1 MKKLTY
7 LLLAILTGCDMN
19 FGIDPNLNTDVRYL
33 VVFEGQLNGVK
44 TSFNNAVFECRE
56 PELFI
61 YRRPTELV
69 PEPAGVFNKDGSL
82 ITCTTD
88 LFYKAFSEK
97 SNTMVVVE

>member
-1 MKKLTY
+1 
-7 LLLAILTGCDMN
+7 MN
-19 FGIDPNLNTDVRYL
+19 FGIDPNLNTDVRYIE
-33 VVFEGQLNGVK
+33 VFEGQLNGVK

-69 PEPAGVFNKDGSL
+69 PEPANVFNKDGSL

-97 SNTMVVVE
+97 SDTQVVVE